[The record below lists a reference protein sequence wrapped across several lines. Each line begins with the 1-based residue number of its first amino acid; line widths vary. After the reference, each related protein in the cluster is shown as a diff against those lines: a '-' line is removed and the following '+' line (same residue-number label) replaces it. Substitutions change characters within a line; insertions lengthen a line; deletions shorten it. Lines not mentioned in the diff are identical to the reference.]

1 MKAFRRPGWRRWPF
15 AVACLA
21 LAVPLAM
28 TAGAGDSARA
38 SASSAASQAT
48 PLVDG
53 GYLYS
58 QLYTM
63 ATSFSYRISGADGPP
78 QDPSSPFNLPPTVN
92 GWQELFAYWK
102 QALTSQTANGSLASF
117 ATVTDHYF
125 RRPGGYQFDS
135 DDAEVTLPGASC
147 PAERVLVAGHP
158 DETPVPHGVTSPTA
172 TSATRAPTTAFP
184 VWRSP
189 WPNTRRCCAGTR
201 RTGPIRREP

>member
-1 MKAFRRPGWRRWPF
+1 MKVPSSSGWRRWPL
-15 AVACLA
+15 AAACLA

-78 QDPSSPFNLPPTVN
+78 QDPSSAFNLPATVN

-102 QALTSQTANGSLASF
+102 HQLTDPGVNGPLAKF
-117 ATVTDHYF
+117 ATITDNYF
-125 RRPGGYQFDS
+125 RRSGGYQFDS
-135 DDAEVTLPGASC
+135 DDAVATIPGASC
-147 PAERVLVAGHP
+147 AGQ
-158 DETPVPHGVTSPTA
+158 
-172 TSATRAPTTAFP
+172 
-184 VWRSP
+184 
-189 WPNTRRCCAGTR
+189 
-201 RTGPIRREP
+201 